1 MGSEDINTQRV
12 LDVVRKCMLASCMKV
27 PKAPNPDFEEIKRR
41 MQRALAHMAEK
52 GIISS
57 SAVRILE
64 DTPAE
69 KLVREIM
76 EEEEDE
82 LRTEIE
88 FTSVAPLTYLTMKL
102 KIGEDS

>member
-12 LDVVRKCMLASCMKV
+12 LDVVRRCMLASCMKV
-27 PKAPNPDFEEIKRR
+27 PKAPSPDFEEIKRK
-41 MQRALAHMAEK
+41 MQRILSSMADR
-52 GIISS
+52 GIIS
-57 SAVRILE
+57 AATVKILE

-82 LRTEIE
+82 IRTEIE
-88 FTSVAPLTYLTMKL
+88 MTLAMPITYLTMKL
-102 KIGEDS
+102 KVGEDP